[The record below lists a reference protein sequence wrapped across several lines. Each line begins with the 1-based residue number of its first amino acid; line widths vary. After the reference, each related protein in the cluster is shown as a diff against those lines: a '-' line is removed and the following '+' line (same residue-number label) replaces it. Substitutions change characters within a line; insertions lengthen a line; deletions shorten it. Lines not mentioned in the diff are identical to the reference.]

1 MEETKRKKQ
10 IVNRLI
16 ADGFVLQGK
25 GTNPKYFIAD
35 RTNFEELLIRFIYF
49 GQ

>member
-10 IVNRLI
+10 IVNRL
-16 ADGFVLQGK
+16 
-25 GTNPKYFIAD
+25 D